1 MGANSIGKEF
11 VITCF
16 GESHGRC
23 IGAII
28 DGCPAGLPLTKEDI
42 QEQLDKRLPPGQKIV
57 SARREKDIVEIL
69 SGTYNGFTTGA
80 PICSLVRN
88 REVNSR
94 DYEAIRDT
102 PRPGHADYPAR
113 IKYQGLNDYRGGG
126 RFSGRITVAFVIA
139 GAIAKKLLELFSI
152 EVVAF
157 TTEIGK
163 IALHETPTLEE
174 ARENT
179 YKNSVRCPD
188 PKMAK
193 KMEETILRAKKEGD
207 SVGGIVECVASGVPV
222 GVGVPIFD
230 SLDAE
235 IAKMLFGIPAVKGVE
250 FGAGFEASKLKG
262 SENNDPYML
271 KGGEIETITN
281 NAGGIL
287 GGLSTGMPLVVRVA
301 VKPTPSISKEQK
313 TVDLST
319 MEETTIRVQGRHDPS
334 IVPKAVPVVE
344 ALVAVVLVDQ
354 LVRAGCI
361 PKVLGVETVG
371 RYSGVKKE
379 DRRNR

>member
-23 IGAII
+23 MGTII
-28 DGCPAGLPLTKEDI
+28 DGCPAGLPLTEEDI
-42 QEQLDKRLPPGQKIV
+42 QKELDKRLPPKREIV

-80 PICSLVRN
+80 PICALVWN
-88 REVNSR
+88 KEVISG
-94 DYEAIRDT
+94 DYDSIRDR

-113 IKYQGLNDYRGGG
+113 IKYQGLNDHRGGG

-139 GAIAKKLLELFSI
+139 GAVAKKLLELFGV
-152 EVVAF
+152 EVLAYA
-157 TTEIGK
+157 TEIGK
-163 IALHETPTLEE
+163 IRLHETPTLMEV
-174 ARENT
+174 RKNT
-179 YKNSVRCPD
+179 YKNAVRCPN
-188 PKMAK
+188 PEMAK
-193 KMEETILRAKKEGD
+193 KMEETILLAKKGGD
-207 SVGGIVECVASGVPV
+207 SVGGIVEFIASNVPV
-222 GVGVPIFD
+222 GVGEPIFN

-235 IAKMLFGIPAVKGVE
+235 IAKMLFDMPAVKGVE
-250 FGAGFEASKLKG
+250 FGAGFEAAKLKG
-262 SENNDPYML
+262 SENNDLYVMRDR
-271 KGGEIETITN
+271 EIETLTN
-281 NAGGIL
+281 NAGGVL
-287 GGLSTGMPLVVRVA
+287 GGLSSGMPLVVRVA

-319 MEETTIRVQGRHDPS
+319 MEETTIRVQGRHDPC

-344 ALVAVVLVDQ
+344 ALVSVVLVDQ
-354 LVRAGCI
+354 MLRAGFI

-371 RYSGVKKE
+371 EYSGVKE
-379 DRRNR
+379 